1 MSFKFLR
8 RKALARRSDH
18 TREQL
23 LSMALDVTEQ
33 LLAEQRMGEIS
44 VRQIAAKMGYT
55 VGTLYTLYTNLN
67 DLMMHVYA
75 RTLDRLFEDCQD
87 RIRQLDDPTDRI
99 RACGRAYMELA
110 NAQPNAWEM
119 LFSRNLK
126 KEEEHEWIEAKIGRL
141 FAMLNGLLDEL
152 RPNKSKV
159 EIERAAKLLWG
170 SVHGITVLSLQDRI
184 RDEQTNFPLTDELI
198 TCFLKGW

>member
-1 MSFKFLR
+1 MTFRFPR

-33 LLAEQRMGEIS
+33 LLAEQRMGGIS
-44 VRQIAAKMGYT
+44 VRQIASKMGYT

-87 RIRQLDDPTDRI
+87 RIKQLDDPADRI
-99 RACGRAYMELA
+99 RACGRVYMELA
-110 NAQPNAWEM
+110 NTRPNAWEM
-119 LFSRNLK
+119 LFSQNLK
-126 KEEEHEWIEAKIGRL
+126 REKEHEWVEAKIGRL
-141 FAMLNGLLDEL
+141 FTMLNGLLGEL
-152 RPNKSKV
+152 KPKKSKAEV
-159 EIERAAKLLWG
+159 ERAAKLLWG

-184 RDEQTNFPLTDELI
+184 KDEQSDLPLTDELI